1 MLEALGIR
9 SKQTHKASLGERV
22 GVLIRGR
29 QAGQSQRLED
39 ATLLA
44 LRLEEGATSQ
54 GMRAASASWREHSPA
69 NSLSLGLLIS
79 TPAQ

>member
-9 SKQTHKASLGERV
+9 SKQTHKASLGKRG

-29 QAGQSQRLED
+29 QAGQSQRSED

-44 LRLEEGATSQ
+44 LRIEEGATSQ
-54 GMRAASASWREHSPA
+54 GMRAASVSWKEHSPA
-69 NSLSLGLLIS
+69 NSLILGLLIS